1 MKIINVLLP
10 VIGCL
15 IGFFIAF
22 KYKSK
27 NIKLVLAFSGAFLI
41 SLIVLDILPVLYT
54 QNNFRPGI
62 WIMLGILLQIILE
75 YFSKGTEHGHPHNKS
90 SKGQTLIIL
99 GSLCFHAFLE
109 GIPINKFDTLSMG
122 LFIHKIPVAMVVYFI
137 FNKNKNSN
145 ITNLFFLS
153 MFTLATPLGSFVS
166 FYLPLFENLLYPLTA
181 LAVGMLLHIGTTILF
196 ESSEGHK
203 FNLQKI
209 ISIIVAIITATV
221 I

>member
-1 MKIINVLLP
+1 
-10 VIGCL
+10 
-15 IGFFIAF
+15 
-22 KYKSK
+22 
-27 NIKLVLAFSGAFLI
+27 
-41 SLIVLDILPVLYT
+41 
-54 QNNFRPGI
+54 
-62 WIMLGILLQIILE
+62 MLGILLQIILE

-153 MFTLATPLGSFVS
+153 MFTLATPLGSVIS

-209 ISIIVAIITATV
+209 ISIVVAIITAT
-221 I
+221 II